1 VIKDILVKGRNY
13 AHDNTIIYFFYRNNP
28 IGMLLG
34 LLGYVTKM
42 DHVINTTLFII
53 FFYCCE
59 RVIRNIV
66 NYLKVSFHNV
76 NYLKVRF
83 HDINKGKGPSH
94 ISLSHERKVH
104 LYYIHGGFNL
114 FHSITPYKR
123 KLFCLSYFK
132 F

>member
-13 AHDNTIIYFFYRNNP
+13 AHDNTIIYFSYRNNP

-42 DHVINTTLFII
+42 DDVININTTLFII

-94 ISLSHERKVH
+94 IIIARKESAFI
-104 LYYIHGGFNL
+104 LY
-114 FHSITPYKR
+114 P
-123 KLFCLSYFK
+123 
-132 F
+132 